1 MLDFSDIN
9 FSDLEYSDFDLPGIN
24 ELIMPELKSRVN
36 TLSSIFEFWFGGLRL
51 IYLSDKKA
59 IFQTPTNLRKNILNN
74 KHIPLIREVLEEI
87 TACQVEVVLCSLP
100 ELRAMAAEDPRI
112 NKLIYIDD
120 EAVKEEAQKERRIT
134 DYINSSPE
142 KEIEKPV
149 EKEKIDSD
157 EDTDTKDSPTV
168 KKSTLEEYTFDNFV
182 EGSSNKFARAACY
195 AVAREPNSYNP
206 LFIYGHSGLGK
217 THLLYAVINY
227 MRKNHPHLKIV
238 YKRCET
244 FLDELIKA
252 IKSGSTATF
261 KEKYRSADVLLIDDV
276 QFLAGKEQTQE
287 EFFHTFSVLY
297 ESDRQIILTSDRP
310 PKEIKPLEDR
320 LRTRFEGGLLADVQ
334 PPSFELRLAIIKK
347 KADTMGL
354 SISNEIIEYMAERLQ
369 NNIRQIEG
377 VLKRIHAIYSLTSA
391 EVTREK
397 VDEVI
402 SIIDPGNIPTDT
414 LIERILFAVG
424 RSFGVSPEDMK
435 SKKRT
440 DNIASARHAAI
451 YIIKQLTELTL
462 KEIGAVFDRDHAT
475 VISSIEKAEKN
486 MKTVNN
492 YEAEIERLMKEIR
505 GGA

>member
-1 MLDFSDIN
+1 MLDFSDVN
-9 FSDLEYSDFDLPGIN
+9 FKDLEYSDFDISNIG
-24 ELIMPELKSRVN
+24 ELIMPELKSRSN
-36 TLSSIFEFWFGGLRL
+36 TLPSIFDFWFGGLRL
-51 IYLSDKKA
+51 IYMNDKKA
-59 IFQTPTNLRKNILNN
+59 IFQTPTNLRKNILTS
-74 KHIPLIREVLEEI
+74 KHIPLLQEVIEEF
-87 TACQVEVVLCSLP
+87 TGCLVEVVIASLP
-100 ELRAMAAEDPRI
+100 ELRAMAESDPRI
-112 NKLIYIDD
+112 NLLIRADD
-120 EAVKEEAQKERRIT
+120 EEINEGAKAERRVT
-134 DYINSSPE
+134 DYINSAPE
-142 KEIEKPV
+142 REIEKPAV
-149 EKEKIDSD
+149 SGRESSSEEM
-157 EDTDTKDSPTV
+157 EDDTPLS

-252 IKSGSTATF
+252 IKSGSTAAF

-354 SISNEIIEYMAERLQ
+354 TISNEIIEYMAERLQ

-402 SIIDPGNIPTDT
+402 SIIDPGNIPTST
-414 LIERILFAVG
+414 LIEKILLSVS

-440 DNIASARHAAI
+440 DSVASARHAAI

-462 KEIGAVFDRDHAT
+462 KEIGAIFDRDHAT
-475 VISSIEKAEKN
+475 ISASIEKAVKN

-492 YEAEIERLMKEIR
+492 YEAEIERLIKEIR
-505 GGA
+505 GGV

>member
-9 FSDLEYSDFDLPGIN
+9 FAELDGADFDLTSIN
-24 ELIMPELKSRVN
+24 ELIMPELRARAN
-36 TLSSIFEFWFGGLRL
+36 TLPSIFEFWFGGLRL
-51 IYLSDKKA
+51 VYLNDKRA
-59 IFQTPTNLRKNILNN
+59 IFQTPTNLRKNILTS
-74 KHIPLIREVLEEI
+74 KHIPLIREVLEAFTGYSLDI
-87 TACQVEVVLCSLP
+87 TLVSLP
-100 ELRAMAAEDPRI
+100 ELRTMAADDPRI

-120 EAVKEEAQKERRIT
+120 ETVKESAIQERRVT
-134 DYINSSPE
+134 DYINSAPDT
-142 KEIEKPV
+142 EIEKATP
-149 EKEKIDSD
+149 EEELHAD
-157 EDTDTKDSPTV
+157 ELVGDTPLT
-168 KKSTLEEYTFDNFV
+168 KKSTLDEYTFDNFV
-182 EGSSNKFARAACY
+182 EGASNKFARAACY

-252 IKSGSTATF
+252 IKSGSTAAF

-402 SIIDPGNIPTDT
+402 SIIDPGNIPTAA
-414 LIERILFAVG
+414 LIEKILICVG

-475 VISSIEKAEKN
+475 ISASIEKAEKN

-492 YEAEIERLMKEIR
+492 YESEIERLMKEVR
-505 GGA
+505 GGV